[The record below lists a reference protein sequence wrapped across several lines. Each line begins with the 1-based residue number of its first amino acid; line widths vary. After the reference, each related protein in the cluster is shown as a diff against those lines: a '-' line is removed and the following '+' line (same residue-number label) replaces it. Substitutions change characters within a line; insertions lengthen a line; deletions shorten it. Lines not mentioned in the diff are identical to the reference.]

1 MSIEILEKK
10 KIREKTSPITVSAYH
25 IMYENG
31 AIDENVELIEGVIV
45 EKMPKKPIHSAIVDR
60 LNELIRN
67 FLLPHL
73 HIRQEQPITFLRS
86 EPEPD
91 ISVVKGSG
99 KDYIYSHPSKAEFII
114 EVALTSLALDR
125 EKIDIYAQA
134 GIPEYWIINIKQ
146 KEIEVYSDLKKSQY
160 INKKIIHLND
170 TISFPFAPQKKISL
184 KNLFFDNVK

>member
-10 KIREKTSPITVSAYH
+10 EIREKISPITVSAYH

-45 EKMPKKPIHSAIVDR
+45 EKMPKKPIHSAIVAR

-91 ISVVKGSG
+91 LAVVKGNEN
-99 KDYIYSHPSKAEFII
+99 DYLYSHPSKAEFII

-125 EKIDIYAQA
+125 EKIAIYAKA
-134 GIPEYWIINIKQ
+134 GIPEYWIINVKQ

-160 INKKIIHLND
+160 IKKKIIHLND
-170 TISFPFAPQKKISL
+170 MISFPFAPQKKIST
-184 KNLFFDNVK
+184 NFIFFDND

>member
-1 MSIEILEKK
+1 
-10 KIREKTSPITVSAYH
+10 
-25 IMYENG
+25 
-31 AIDENVELIEGVIV
+31 
-45 EKMPKKPIHSAIVDR
+45 MPKKPIHSAMVAR

-67 FLLPHL
+67 FLPSNL

-146 KEIEVYSDLKKSQY
+146 KEIEVYSGLKKSQY
-160 INKKIIHLND
+160 INTKIIHLND
-170 TISFPFAPQKKISL
+170 TTSFPFAPQKKIST
-184 KNLFFDNVK
+184 NFIFFDNIK